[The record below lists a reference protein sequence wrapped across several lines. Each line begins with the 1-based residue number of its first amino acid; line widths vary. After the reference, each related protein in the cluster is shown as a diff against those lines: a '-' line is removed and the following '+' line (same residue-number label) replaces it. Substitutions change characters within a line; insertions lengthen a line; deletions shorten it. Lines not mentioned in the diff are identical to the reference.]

1 MVNQISEAGDD
12 TGGWYSEE
20 AATFGDRLAGA
31 REAAGMSQTQLSHRL
46 GVKLKTVAAWENDL
60 REPRAN
66 KLQMIAGMLNVSI
79 MWLLTGRGEG
89 LDAPT
94 DPEALPPSAERLL
107 ADLRAARTEAR
118 ALSDRIGVLEK
129 RLRGLLKETSL

>member
-1 MVNQISEAGDD
+1 MADEIQQAGGD
-12 TGGWYSEE
+12 TAGWYSEE

-89 LDAPT
+89 LDAPA

-107 ADLRAARTEAR
+107 ADLRAARAEAR
-118 ALSDRIGVLEK
+118 ALSDRMGLLEK